1 MKFATLIC
9 LLILFPGQLFAGAY
23 KWVNEDGVVTFS
35 QTPPS
40 DMQAERVKVR
50 SNNASTGESSSIKL
64 DKMRQKAADN
74 AEDRELKKQEKAEAK
89 EQLARKKKNCQAARS
104 NLQKLQGL
112 GNRLYMKDGQ
122 YQRLSEESRQ
132 SLMQQEREHI
142 KANCGS

>member
-35 QTPPS
+35 QTPPP
-40 DMQAERVKVR
+40 DMQAERVMVR

-74 AEDRELKKQEKAEAK
+74 AEDRELKKKEKQEAK
-89 EQLARKKKNCQAARS
+89 EQLARKKKSCQSARS

-122 YQRLSEESRQ
+122 YQRLNEESRQ
-132 SLMQQEREHI
+132 SLMQQERDHI